1 MFLFG
6 ILPSY
11 VLLRVTLCVVTV
23 SWSRAKQYF
32 AKFKLHVRKPW
43 HNSRVKLN
51 HRINH
56 YPLDNAIDFSNT
68 YLMDSDSSMESAI
81 HLLTGARALSK
92 NNARQCNTYRLERKQ
107 KKYSKAVEFA
117 YYCFFFIYLELKR

>member
-1 MFLFG
+1 MG
-6 ILPSY
+6 VCRP
-11 VLLRVTLCVVTV
+11 VLLILTPLCVVTI

-56 YPLDNAIDFSNT
+56 YPLDNTIDFSNT
-68 YLMDSDSSMESAI
+68 YLMDSESSM
-81 HLLTGARALSK
+81 HG
-92 NNARQCNTYRLERKQ
+92 
-107 KKYSKAVEFA
+107 
-117 YYCFFFIYLELKR
+117 KRYPSFDRG

>member
-1 MFLFG
+1 MFFFG

-11 VLLRVTLCVVTV
+11 VLLRVTLRVVTV

-43 HNSRVKLN
+43 HNSRVTLN

-56 YPLDNAIDFSNT
+56 YPLDNAIDLSNT

-81 HLLTGARALSK
+81 HLLTRARPLSK
-92 NNARQCNTYRLERKQ
+92 NNAINAIRRLERKQ
-107 KKYSKAVEFA
+107 KKLFKSSRIRILLFL
-117 YYCFFFIYLELKR
+117 FLFIWN